1 MFFFICPS
9 TATSAE
15 TAEKKLSL
23 ADCIQIA
30 LNNSSSAKKAEYNI
44 KLQGADILRSY
55 GSFLPRFSA
64 SINYAPYSL
73 NRAYTLSAPSQEPQT
88 VKTTFR
94 SVDFTLSTSL
104 NLFNGFS
111 DYASLQSSLKKNEA
125 AVYNLAQ
132 ARQSVVYDVTQTY
145 YQVLLDQELLDI
157 SRENLL
163 AAQDQLTLVD
173 QQFKVGL
180 KSMTDLYQQQ
190 ADVAQS
196 RLSADKADTRMNQ
209 SMYELVRRLRIDPQT
224 KITLVQE
231 LRAQNA
237 PLLSKNDL
245 DTLVQRALAQR
256 KDLKGREL
264 ETIAAQ
270 WQLNGSRGRWYPTI
284 DLLVNLG
291 TSGTEYLH
299 NEYSSQPLSEQL
311 QHSVGYSVAL
321 AFNWTLFDGFQT
333 HYAVQSAKI
342 NLLNQKLDYD
352 DFKKDIVINIHQ
364 ATDEYASACKQIEAA
379 KVSLAAARL
388 AYDAVKRKYELGA
401 ASFVE
406 ISAARATLFNAR
418 SNLSQA
424 SYNLALQKNILD
436 FTTGNI
442 PIP

>member
-1 MFFFICPS
+1 MLPCNHRS
-9 TATSAE
+9 
-15 TAEKKLSL
+15 KK
-23 ADCIQIA
+23 
-30 LNNSSSAKKAEYNI
+30 K
-44 KLQGADILRSY
+44 
-55 GSFLPRFSA
+55 
-64 SINYAPYSL
+64 
-73 NRAYTLSAPSQEPQT
+73 
-88 VKTTFR
+88 
-94 SVDFTLSTSL
+94 
-104 NLFNGFS
+104 
-111 DYASLQSSLKKNEA
+111 EA